1 MFGVQSSTFASLR
14 PPAGLR
20 LRVLLAAA
28 AQFRRRPDLWV
39 GTFVLAT
46 VAMILATTSISLRS
60 PLRTTY
66 NHLSDSFVVG
76 FITVVFA
83 LFTEKLLRAAPP
95 RPRRALRFA
104 WLGSIAAATAGLL
117 ATYARVNASSTGWI
131 LQALVLA
138 VIALSSLVAVLLP
151 AAGFVRWRDLGA
163 AAHAVTRQWC
173 AVFLSILGGGYLLTA
188 IYRFSPAVIDPILL
202 RMDLSLGF
210 HAAEIIGPW
219 VADTTWVRV
228 ATNYGYPLLGFFLA
242 AVAGCLHLAGATA
255 ALRRCLLAILLVTLF
270 GKVGYWCAPGIGPC
284 YAYPELV
291 AGPAKFATGQAG
303 LDALRAAA
311 VAGPDRPVLDP
322 DVARNA
328 MPSLHTAFTLVAL
341 AAAWSHRR
349 RLFWWWLPLGFVQ
362 IATTLTLS
370 VHYVVDLIAAVPL
383 AVLCWS
389 LANAGVRR
397 FPPSDA
403 APLPPL
409 AATGR
414 TLQHRALALGLSL
427 ATALAALVL
436 WGRFAP
442 LSPWLTWPLV
452 LVIAGLPVWLSARLF
467 APALNSCSAPS
478 LNAQP
483 FTLNSPAAAPRL
495 LACAVFC
502 TGGTA
507 LILEQV
513 SEKYL
518 STLLGASRPAATI
531 VLAVYFAGLA
541 LGAWL
546 CPKRTAGAARR
557 LALLELFIAGW
568 AVLVAVAFFAC
579 DRALGAW
586 LATTDTS
593 SLALTATR
601 TAVAILWIL
610 PPTLAMGAQLPT
622 LASVLAG
629 LPATPDTTLPRYYAL
644 NLAGAFVFTVA
655 APPLLFNFFG
665 AGGALWAV
673 AALGL
678 FIGVALWSGLPPSKF
693 EVQRSTF
700 EVPPPLTPSPPPT
713 PLSPHSFPLGP
724 WSLNLGP
731 SAAAAAAAAAGFAF
745 FALEV
750 IWFHLIGAVC
760 GASTYTF
767 SILLAAILL
776 ALALAGRRTDRSST
790 SLATVLG
797 ALALTLTL
805 SNALWPWAGR
815 LLATLRAALG
825 LESFWSGEL
834 LKLAVVTALVLPPAF
849 FLGQIFPR
857 LLRAAADSAHVGRLC
872 TANILGCVAGALTTG
887 FALIPSLGAER
898 TLQLLT
904 LLAATTALLAA
915 LLTASRPLTSA
926 FGVRR
931 STFDVLRPSPSLPFT
946 PSLLLP
952 LTALVLLAVLPRW
965 DRLELTRGFGIY
977 LAPQLSP
984 AARLVSFREDF
995 RAGFVTVTATPSRDP
1010 ARPAPTLTLLQNGKF
1025 DADDAG
1031 EVPAQV
1037 AFGLIAALHAPAQNR
1052 ALVIGAG
1059 SGQTASIVAR
1069 LGFAHVDIA
1078 ELSPAHLAA
1087 ARAEFSHL
1095 NRGVFD
1101 RPGVTVHVEDGR
1113 NHLLRTRARFDAI
1126 QIELTSVWFAG
1137 ATNLYSREF
1146 YALAR
1151 ERLAPGGVL
1160 VQWVQLHHITPRE
1173 IATILATAR
1182 AEFPAVSLWRAGHQA
1197 CLIGF
1202 TAAPRL
1208 NPDVWSLWRTS
1219 PDLAT
1224 ERTLPALDTPDA
1236 FLSHQLLPI
1245 ERVDALLTRY
1255 AAHVG
1260 LNTDRNRWLEFQ
1272 TPKYSLSRRDH
1283 RTENLRWLTS
1293 K

>member
-1 MFGVQSSTFASLR
+1 MNAAPSAPSALARRDTSLR

-20 LRVLLAAA
+20 LRALVAACA
-28 AQFRRRPDLWV
+28 PFRRRPDLWV

-46 VAMILATTSISLRS
+46 VAVILATTSISLRS

-76 FITVVFA
+76 FLTVVFA
-83 LFTEKLLRAAPP
+83 IFTEKLLRAAPA
-95 RPRRALRFA
+95 RPRRALRFT
-104 WLGSIAAATAGLL
+104 WLGSISFATAGLL
-117 ATYARVNASSTGWI
+117 ATYARVNASATGWI

-163 AAHAVTRQWC
+163 AAHAVARHWC
-173 AVFLSILGGGYLLTA
+173 AVFLSLLGGGYLLTA
-188 IYRFSPAVIDPILL
+188 IYRFSPAVIDPVLL

-210 HAAEIIGPW
+210 HATEIIGPW

-228 ATNYGYPLLGFFLA
+228 ATDYGYPLLGFFLA

-255 ALRRCLLAILLVTLF
+255 SLRRCLLAILLVSLF
-270 GKVGYWCAPGIGPC
+270 GKVSYWCAPAIGPC
-284 YAYPELV
+284 YAYPEFV
-291 AGPAKFATGQAG
+291 AGPATFATGQAG
-303 LDALRAAA
+303 LDALRAAI
-311 VAGPDRPVLDP
+311 VAGPDRPVLHP

-328 MPSLHTAFTLVAL
+328 MPSLHTAFSLVVL

-383 AVLCWS
+383 AVLCWA

-397 FPPSDA
+397 FPPSGA

-414 TLQHRALALGLSL
+414 TLERRALALGLSL

-436 WGRFAP
+436 WGRGAP
-442 LSPWLTWPLV
+442 LSPWLAWPLV

-467 APALNSCSAPS
+467 APAAPGVSSRRSALTPSSPS
-478 LNAQP
+478 LNVQP
-483 FTLNSPAAAPRL
+483 STHNSPAATARL
-495 LACAVFC
+495 LAFAVFC

-513 SEKYL
+513 SEKFL

-546 CPKRTAGAARR
+546 CPKRTAGAPRR

-568 AVLVAVAFFAC
+568 AVLVATAFFAC

-586 LATTDTS
+586 LADAGTGPGA
-593 SLALTATR
+593 LAATR
-601 TAVAILWIL
+601 TAIAILWIL

-622 LASVLAG
+622 LAAVLAG
-629 LPATPDTTLPRYYAL
+629 LPAARDTALPRYYAL
-644 NLAGAFVFTVA
+644 NLAGAFAFTVA

-665 AGGALWAV
+665 ATGALWAI
-673 AALGL
+673 AILGL
-678 FIGVALWSGLPPSKF
+678 FVGVALWSGLPAAA
-693 EVQRSTF
+693 
-700 EVPPPLTPSPPPT
+700 PSPPLAPS
-713 PLSPHSFPLGP
+713 PCPCVSPSRRLPHSLV
-724 WSLNLGP
+724 GP
-731 SAAAAAAAAAGFAF
+731 SAAAAAAGFAF

-750 IWFHLIGAVC
+750 TWFHLISAVC
-760 GASTYTF
+760 GASTYSFT
-767 SILLAAILL
+767 ILLAAILL
-776 ALALAGRRTDRSST
+776 ALALAARRTDRSSPS
-790 SLATVLG
+790 SLATVVG
-797 ALALTLTL
+797 ALALMLAL

-815 LLATLRAALG
+815 VLATLRAVLD
-825 LESFWSGEL
+825 LRSFWSGEL

-872 TANILGCVAGALTTG
+872 TANVLGSVAGAVVTG
-887 FALIPSLGAER
+887 FALLPALGAER
-898 TLQLLT
+898 TLLALALLT
-904 LLAATTALLAA
+904 GLAA
-915 LLTASRPLTSA
+915 LGLSFPFSL
-926 FGVRR
+926 RR
-931 STFDVLRPSPSLPFT
+931 SPP
-946 PSLLLP
+946 LLP
-952 LTALVLLAVLPRW
+952 LAGGVALLCLLPRW
-965 DRLELTRGFGIY
+965 DRLELTRGFGVY
-977 LAPQLSP
+977 LAPQLDPS
-984 AARLVSFREDF
+984 AKLVSFAEDY
-995 RAGFVTVTATPSRDP
+995 RAGFVTVVATPSRDP
-1010 ARPAPTLTLLQNGKF
+1010 ARPAPIKTLLQNGKF

-1059 SGQTASIVAR
+1059 SGHTASIVAR

-1095 NRGVFD
+1095 NHGVFD
-1101 RPGVTVHVEDGR
+1101 RPGVTVHLEDGR
-1113 NHLLRTRARFDAI
+1113 NHLLRTRARYDAI

-1160 VQWVQLHHITPRE
+1160 VQWVQLHHLTPRE

-1182 AEFPAVSLWRAGHQA
+1182 AAFPAVSLWRAGNQA

-1208 NPDVWSLWRTS
+1208 NPQVWTAWRTS
-1219 PDLAT
+1219 PELAT
-1224 ERTLPALDTPDA
+1224 ERALPALDTPDA

-1245 ERVDALLTRY
+1245 ERVDALLQRH
-1255 AAHVG
+1255 AARVG

-1272 TPKYSLSRRDH
+1272 SPRYYLSRRDH
-1283 RTENLRWLTS
+1283 RTANLRWLEDATRPTAVAS
-1293 K
+1293 AR